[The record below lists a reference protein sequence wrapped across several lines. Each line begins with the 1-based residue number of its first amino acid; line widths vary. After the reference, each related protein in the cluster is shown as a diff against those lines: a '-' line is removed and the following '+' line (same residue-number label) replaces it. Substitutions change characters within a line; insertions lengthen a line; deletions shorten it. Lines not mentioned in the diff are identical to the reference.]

1 MPRIRP
7 AGGSVAA
14 GGTSLNT
21 RGGDHAHP
29 TISDVVALANHLER
43 LLTLDRA
50 RSTRPVGVVRVP
62 RQISGV
68 DGRWW
73 SDPVYLDA
81 ARRPLTLPST
91 GRLR

>member
-1 MPRIRP
+1 MPRTRP

-21 RGGDHAHP
+21 RGGDHARP

-50 RSTRPVGVVRVP
+50 GPTKPAGVVRVP
-62 RQISGV
+62 RQISRL
-68 DGRWW
+68 DDRWW
-73 SDPVYLDA
+73 SDPACLDA
-81 ARRPLTLPST
+81 ATRPQTLPPT